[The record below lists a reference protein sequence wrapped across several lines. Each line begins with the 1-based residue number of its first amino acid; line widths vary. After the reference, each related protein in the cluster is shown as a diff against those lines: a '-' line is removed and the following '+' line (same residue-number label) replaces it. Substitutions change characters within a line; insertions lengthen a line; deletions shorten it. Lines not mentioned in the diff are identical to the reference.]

1 MAAYNNNNNLE
12 GSEEP
17 EIGGFL
23 APRALFGP
31 ALHLQA
37 QNPSQHTENNDGDGP
52 PNAARRP
59 RGRPPGSKNKP
70 KPPVIVTRDSANALH
85 SHVLEVSLGAELME
99 SLSTYACRRGR
110 GVCVLSGTGTVAN
123 VALRQ
128 PAGSVLTFPG
138 RFEIVSIT
146 GTVLPPPAPPGSAG
160 LSVYLSGAQGQVV
173 GGIVVAPLVASSD
186 VVLVAAS
193 FANAMLERLP
203 LLPLNHHHDDD
214 DEDPPAVTGSGHVGD
229 GRNNPFSWWL
239 QSELFELGGSG
250 SASSHAPPKPS
261 PF

>member
-1 MAAYNNNNNLE
+1 MAAYNNIE

-17 EIGGFL
+17 ELAVFVAPPTLIG
-23 APRALFGP
+23 P
-31 ALHLQA
+31 A
-37 QNPSQHTENNDGDGP
+37 QNPTQHTQNDGDGAS
-52 PNAARRP
+52 NAAPRP

-70 KPPVIVTRDSANALH
+70 KPPPIIVTCDSANALH
-85 SHVLEVSLGAELME
+85 SHVLEVSLGAEVME

-138 RFEIVSIT
+138 LFEIVSIT
-146 GTVLPPPAPPGSAG
+146 GTVLPPPAPPGSDG
-160 LSVYLSGAQGQVV
+160 LSVSLSGAQGQMV
-173 GGIVVAPLVASSD
+173 GGIVVAPLMASSD

-203 LLPLNHHHDDD
+203 LPLNHHHDDD
-214 DEDPPAVTGSGHVGD
+214 EDPAAFTGNGQVGD
-229 GRNNPFSWWL
+229 GRNNPFWRWL
-239 QSELFELGGSG
+239 QSELFELGGS
-250 SASSHAPPKPS
+250 A
-261 PF
+261 

>member
-1 MAAYNNNNNLE
+1 MADYNNIE
-12 GSEEP
+12 GSEELQLA
-17 EIGGFL
+17 GFV
-23 APRALFGP
+23 APRALIGP

-37 QNPSQHTENNDGDGP
+37 QNPTQHTENDGDGAS
-52 PNAARRP
+52 NTARRP

-70 KPPVIVTRDSANALH
+70 KPPPIIVTCDSANALH
-85 SHVLEVSLGAELME
+85 SHVLDISLGAEVME

-128 PAGSVLTFPG
+128 PAGSVLMFPG
-138 RFEIVSIT
+138 LFEIVSIT
-146 GTVLPPPAPPGSAG
+146 GTV
-160 LSVYLSGAQGQVV
+160 V
-173 GGIVVAPLVASSD
+173 GGIVVAPLIASSD

-203 LLPLNHHHDDD
+203 LSLNHHHDH
-214 DEDPPAVTGSGHVGD
+214 DEDPAAVTGNGLVGD
-229 GRNNPFSWWL
+229 GRNNPFLWWL
-239 QSELFELGGSG
+239 QSELFESGGSG
-250 SASSHAPPKPS
+250 SASSHAPPKAS